1 MACLNMY
8 NNEHSMDPRISFS
21 NDFADT
27 QQHQQAAKQ
36 ESNNYRE
43 APVSSDFEFS
53 VRNFNLIPADEIFF
67 KGMLVPLKENSSTHL
82 RKMTLREELL
92 VDDESDKAALPRM
105 MIPKGSGWWKERL
118 GLKKAHINISK
129 KSDRNDGVVLA
140 DIVEEKTSVFVH
152 DEEPVANTIQE
163 LLLNCGNAGI

>member
-1 MACLNMY
+1 MSMACLNMY

-27 QQHQQAAKQ
+27 QQAAVKQ
-36 ESNNYRE
+36 ESNYRE

-67 KGMLVPLKENSSTHL
+67 KGKLVPLKDNSSTQL

-92 VDDESDKAALPRM
+92 VDDNALPR
-105 MIPKGSGWWKERL
+105 IPKSSGWWKDRL
-118 GLKKAHINISK
+118 GLKKAHIISK
-129 KSDRNDGVVLA
+129 KGDRNDGVLA
-140 DIVEEKTSVFVH
+140 DIAEEKSCVFAH
-152 DEEPVANTIQE
+152 QEEPVGKTIQE
-163 LLLNCGNAGI
+163 LLLNCGDAGI

>member
-27 QQHQQAAKQ
+27 QQQEAVKK

-67 KGMLVPLKENSSTHL
+67 KGMLVPLKENSTNQL

-92 VDDESDKAALPRM
+92 VDDKCDKAALPRM

-129 KSDRNDGVVLA
+129 KSDRNDLVLA
-140 DIVEEKTSVFVH
+140 DIVEEKTCVFVH

-163 LLLNCGNAGI
+163 LLLKCGNDGI

>member
-1 MACLNMY
+1 MY

-27 QQHQQAAKQ
+27 QQQAVKQ
-36 ESNNYRE
+36 ESNYRE

-67 KGMLVPLKENSSTHL
+67 KGMLVPLKENSSTQL

-92 VDDESDKAALPRM
+92 ADDDCDKAALPRM

-118 GLKKAHINISK
+118 GLKKAHISISK
-129 KSDRNDGVVLA
+129 KSERNDGVLA

-152 DEEPVANTIQE
+152 DEEPVANTIQTSRVDLSVRE
-163 LLLNCGNAGI
+163 MLQCV